1 MSLGGR
7 PVALHPELAK
17 PLKPV
22 KPMGWNRRVEGYMRQ
37 AGVPYGYS
45 DEVILTDAQG
55 RRARHKMHRDMATRA
70 GERTRGPAFTP
81 ASGDQPVQQPAPF
94 QVAGFRTP
102 DGSLIDTYAELARA
116 DEKLRGQVKTK
127 AVKTGLKIRRGASR
141 AR

>member
-22 KPMGWNRRVEGYMRQ
+22 KPMGWNRRVEGYSYQGSRTAMT
-37 AGVPYGYS
+37 P
-45 DEVILTDAQG
+45 AQG
-55 RRARHKMHRDMATRA
+55 RRAMHKMHRDMATRA

-94 QVAGFRTP
+94 RVSGFRTP
-102 DGSLIDTYAELARA
+102 DGSLIDTYAALARA
-116 DEKLRGQVKTK
+116 DEKQRGQVKTK
-127 AVKTGLKIRRGASR
+127 AVKTGLKIRRARSR